1 MALVTHT
8 IQNLMNGVSQ
18 QPPTIRLSSQCKE
31 QINATCRVSDGLSKR
46 LATELN
52 KVGTVYDDDSAQYL
66 TFTDEDC
73 RFHTVADLDP
83 VTGEERVYQLIVHGP
98 TGAMAYQFIKGG
110 FLPSVSYGFL
120 GIHPYLVGS
129 KKEDLRFLTNG
140 RKTYVLN
147 KNKVVDWEFLN
158 QPDELDSDQNEQGAL
173 GYVAQGFFGTTY
185 TLRVKIVNTSSGAVV
200 ASTSDFTYTTNSSSA
215 TTDLTGI
222 QTSTI
227 ANGATGLG
235 KLLEDYVAN
244 VANVIFNAETEVVR
258 ADNWF
263 QIKFKPAST
272 YPFNHQLRMEVTS
285 STASTAIYGFNGVA
299 GDPVK
304 LPVTGPEGYSMR
316 IDADPTSSEDQYYLV
331 YQQEVNGWV
340 EGLKKGK
347 QGIFDSATLPL
358 EVDMNFETVASIVI
372 NSRTVGDT
380 EVSPHPSFVGQKL
393 NDMFIFNNR
402 LGFLSQNNL
411 IMSKIDDFTTFYR
424 SSVASNLASDRV
436 DLTAAVPSTRYSN
449 LNSAVPFE
457 TALMLFGDSAQYLLN
472 TNTGF
477 DITKT
482 SLQTSNE
489 YDADTRA
496 QPLNIG
502 SSIYFIVK
510 RGDYSGVF
518 DLSRKDG
525 IGLTA
530 EESTH
535 HVPTYIKGTVNEM
548 SYSSIENMVFVR
560 TLEEKRTI
568 YVQNRFVRQ
577 TVLEQNAWHKW
588 TFPNDILHMQVVGSK
603 LYVTM
608 KEQDINGTLLL
619 YTSVDIATTRI
630 EATTELEI
638 EFTPHLDLLQKL
650 PVGTTLTTDF
660 FFDPDMDEAYH
671 PASSIADIVAVNI
684 NGGQIQ
690 GLAAINLA
698 LQDEEL
704 WVGVPFKFQY
714 TFSEQVPAQQ
724 EDRGKLVYQY
734 GRLILRSMKVSYSNT
749 GRFDVKVTPTGRS
762 TSTTSF
768 SGLILGSILGVLGKI
783 NISTGVFKFPVN
795 ARSNEVEISI
805 ESTYPYPCTFNT
817 CEWNGTFTNQA
828 GRM

>member
-46 LATELN
+46 LAVELKAVN
-52 KVGTVYDDDSAQYL
+52 TVYEDDSAQYL
-66 TFTDEDC
+66 EFDDADC
-73 RFHTVADLDP
+73 RFHTVADVDP
-83 VTGEERVYQLIVHGP
+83 ATGEDRVYQLIVHGP
-98 TGAMAYQFIKGG
+98 TGAMAVQFIKGE
-110 FLPSVSYGFL
+110 FVSSEPYLFL
-120 GIHPYLVGS
+120 GLFPYLQGA
-129 KKEDLRFLTNG
+129 KKENLRFLTNG
-140 RKTYVLN
+140 KKTYVLN
-147 KNKVVDWEFLN
+147 KNKIVDWKSGDEPSGTEFAQN
-158 QPDELDSDQNEQGAL
+158 QQGAL

-185 TLRVKIVNTSSGAVV
+185 SLKVNVYNTNNDTIPY
-200 ASTSDFTYTTNSSSA
+200 STSTFTYTTNSSSA
-215 TTDLTGI
+215 TTDLTGL
-222 QTSTI
+222 QTSVI

-235 KLLEDYVAN
+235 KLLEDYVADTGN
-244 VANVIFNAETEVVR
+244 TWFNTNTEVVR
-258 ADNWF
+258 DKNWF
-263 QIKFKPAST
+263 QIKFKTAS
-272 YPFNHQLRMEVTS
+272 PFPSDYQLRMEVSAT
-285 STASTAIYGFNGVA
+285 TASTAIYGFNGICS
-299 GDPVK
+299 DPVK
-304 LPVTGPEGYSMR
+304 LPVTGPEGYTMR

-331 YQQEVNGWV
+331 YQERVNGWV
-340 EGLKKGK
+340 EGVKKGK
-347 QGIFDSATLPL
+347 QGIFDEDTLPL
-358 EVDMNFETVASIVI
+358 IVDMDFGTVETLLI
-372 NSRTVGDT
+372 NSRTVGDD
-380 EVSPHPSFVGQKL
+380 EVAPHPSFLKQRL

-411 IMSKIDDFTTFYR
+411 IMSKIDDFQTFYR

-472 TNTGF
+472 TNVGF
-477 DITKT
+477 DVTKT

-489 YDADTRA
+489 YDADTKA

-502 SSIYFIVK
+502 SSIYFNVK
-510 RGDYSGVF
+510 RGEYSGVF

-530 EESTH
+530 EEATH
-535 HVPTYIKGTVNEM
+535 HVPTYIKGQVIEM
-548 SYSSIENMVFVR
+548 AYSSIENMVFVR
-560 TLEEKRTI
+560 TLEDPNTI

-588 TFPNDILHMQVVGSK
+588 TTSNPILHMQVVGSH
-603 LYVTM
+603 LYLTL
-608 KEQDINGTLLL
+608 KEDVPDATKLL
-619 YTSVDIATTRI
+619 YCTIDIATKRI
-630 EATTELEI
+630 EPTTDLEI
-638 EFTPHLDLLQKL
+638 EFIPHLDLLRKL
-650 PVGTTLTTDF
+650 PVGSEINSEF
-660 FFDPDMDEAYH
+660 FGDNDTYYPPSVIDDLVG
-671 PASSIADIVAVNI
+671 INI
-684 NGGQIQ
+684 NGGQVQ

-698 LQDEEL
+698 LEDEEL
-704 WVGVPFKFQY
+704 WVGVPYKFQY
-714 TFSEQVPAQQ
+714 TFSEQVPSQQ

-734 GRLILRSMKVSYSNT
+734 GRLILRSMKISYSNT
-749 GRFDVKVTPTGRS
+749 GRFDIKVKPTGRPQ
-762 TSTTSF
+762 STTSF
-768 SGLILGSILGVLGKI
+768 SGLILGAISSVLGKI

-795 ARSNEVEISI
+795 ARSNEVDISI